1 MWDWIRKDRIWVWK
15 RKENSCVGFTNSI
28 RQAREI
34 RTFQVADLQRRLRN
48 VQKKSVMHVQ
58 SCCFANVNRL
68 VFCRSRC
75 RRRRCCLSDPL
86 LWSRM
91 LLPCCSFHTPNL
103 KSNFMIFWREYLI
116 LKEKLHLPII
126 FAPSGRMMRR
136 QRGTRTSPVESF
148 VSWLSYR

>member
-1 MWDWIRKDRIWVWK
+1 MGLNPKGPYLSLEKK
-15 RKENSCVGFTNSI
+15 RKFLCWVHQLHKAGPWNYEVSS
-28 RQAREI
+28 
-34 RTFQVADLQRRLRN
+34 RRLATTA
-48 VQKKSVMHVQ
+48 KKCTKSVMHVQ

-68 VFCRSRC
+68 LFCRSRC
-75 RRRRCCLSDPL
+75 RRRRCCLSAPL

-103 KSNFMIFWREYLI
+103 KSNFMIFWREFLI

-136 QRGTRTSPVESF
+136 RRGTRTSPVESL